1 MVVHLLSTQDNLHA
15 NIAPSVFFCFNKG
28 QFMAHI
34 LHGKKSS
41 VGCAIWRRISNKL
54 GNNSLFDIYGG
65 PEKGLLGW

>member
-15 NIAPSVFFCFNKG
+15 NIAPSVFFFL
-28 QFMAHI
+28 I
-34 LHGKKSS
+34 SS

-65 PEKGLLGW
+65 PEKGLLVGEIEE